1 VTYRSL
7 TVADLDQIRTIEADV
22 YIAPLLVSDEAF
34 LRLME
39 LFPDG
44 AVGAFDAQGLCGYAF
59 GVPVVSGMTLDL
71 QVPLAEIPAAADVFY
86 VHDVAVAARC
96 RGRGIG
102 SVLATRLLDVARR
115 ARFTR
120 AELVSVQGSHP
131 FWERF
136 GFRTVRQFDYAP
148 GAPSRVMVAELE
160 RPQR

>member
-1 VTYRSL
+1 VNYRSL
-7 TVADLDQIRTIEADV
+7 TVADLDEVRAIEARA
-22 YIAPLLVSDEAF
+22 YLAALLVSDDAF
-34 LRLME
+34 LRLMQ

-44 AVGAFDAQGLCGYAF
+44 AIGAFDPRGLCGYAF
-59 GVPVVSGMTLDL
+59 GVPLVSGTTLDL
-71 QVPLAEIPAAADVFY
+71 RAPLAEIPAAADVFY

-102 SVLATRLLDVARR
+102 TALATRLLDVARKG
-115 ARFTR
+115 RFTR

-148 GAPSRVMVAELE
+148 GAPSRFMVAELE